1 VETAAPKPVLY
12 ERIGGHDGL
21 SRLIKWFYAKVR
33 YEPEVAEIFSA
44 HVHDWPGHIRLIIDF
59 WATMTGGPQVYPGGM
74 GKHIFLRLQPHHF
87 SVWLAVWEQ
96 NCIELLPH
104 EEAMELIQLAHNIGD
119 DLRRMAARPRG

>member
-1 VETAAPKPVLY
+1 VG
-12 ERIGGHDGL
+12 R
-21 SRLIKWFYAKVR
+21 RF
-33 YEPEVAEIFSA
+33 
-44 HVHDWPGHIRLIIDF
+44 IREEWVSTF
-59 WATMTGGPQVYPGGM
+59 
-74 GKHIFLRLQPHHF
+74 FLRLQPHHF